1 MTVCFA
7 PRWNDR
13 FGQGP
18 VAPRNDRFACK
29 PPPMRQKYKSTIP
42 PAYFH
47 FPFLAPVFAGISR
60 LLYFIIRKDF
70 FCCVHF
76 IFVPFMICAYHRSIV
91 HKAAFSAA
99 AQKSTAA
106 GCLPCFV
113 VLSFMRAPCR
123 GLCRPLR
130 RRCRI
135 LEKRPR
141 IGSAFRCRFPCF
153 NQILKFPGLFL
164 NGVLRYT
171 MGAARAKP
179 WIARQRQNRTEGL
192 CKRFWSVTTS
202 ATL

>member
-1 MTVCFA
+1 MTASLASPLPCG
-7 PRWNDR
+7 RYTN
-13 FGQGP
+13 
-18 VAPRNDRFACK
+18 
-29 PPPMRQKYKSTIP
+29 PP
-42 PAYFH
+42 
-47 FPFLAPVFAGISR
+47 FPR
-60 LLYFIIRKDF
+60 LLSFSVPCSRFCRDF
-70 FCCVHF
+70 AAS
-76 IFVPFMICAYHRSIV
+76 IFYNKKRFLLLRPFYLCAVYDMCISSFYRAESSFPRRS
-91 HKAAFSAA
+91 A
-99 AQKSTAA
+99 KSTAA

-130 RRCRI
+130 RRCRV

-141 IGSAFRCRFPCF
+141 IGSVFRCRFPGF
-153 NQILKFPGLFL
+153 NQILRIPGLFL